1 MFQIII
7 NLLLT
12 SFFLQAQAMAP
23 GSLLLPANNLPQAE
37 DRPAIKMMPQ
47 RDFSKASLGV
57 KVTAQSFLVIEPE
70 SGAILY
76 EQNSKDV
83 RSIASITKLMTALV
97 FLEHNPGWNNDFT
110 ISKDDYRSGGTVYFN
125 AGDIVTIKDV
135 FYVTLVASSNE
146 GAVALARS
154 TGLSVDQFVAE
165 MNKKAKQMGMTSSHF
180 ADPTGL
186 NSANKSNAEDIIR
199 MAKEVF
205 SHPEIKKAVS
215 SKEYSFAI
223 KNSNI
228 TRRAESTDK
237 ILGKNFGVGAN
248 NYTLEAGKTGYI
260 EMAGYCL
267 TSEIQDKNNRKLLIA
282 VLGSSSTN
290 DRFLD
295 TKSLAYWA
303 FNNYKW

>member
-1 MFQIII
+1 MFQVIV

-12 SFFLQAQAMAP
+12 SLFLQAQAMSP
-23 GSLLLPANNLPQAE
+23 DSLALPVNNLPKADNRQISIVL
-37 DRPAIKMMPQ
+37 PK

-70 SGAILY
+70 SGAILC

-97 FLEHNPGWNNDFT
+97 FLDHNPGWDNDFIIT
-110 ISKDDYRSGGTVYFN
+110 KDDYRSGGTVYLS
-125 AGDIVTIKDV
+125 AGDEVAIRDV

-146 GAVALARS
+146 GAAALARS
-154 TGLSVDQFVAE
+154 TGLSPNQFVAE
-165 MNKKAKQMGMTSSHF
+165 MNKKAKQLGMTSSHF

-186 NSANKSNAEDIIR
+186 DPENKSNAEDIVK

-205 SHPEIKKAVS
+205 SHQEIKKATG
-215 SKEYSFAI
+215 SKEYSLKF
-223 KNSNI
+223 KNSNT
-228 TRRAESTDK
+228 TRRVESTDK
-237 ILGKNFGVGAN
+237 ILGKDFGVGSN
-248 NYTLEAGKTGYI
+248 NYTLAAGKTGYI

-267 TSEIQDKNNRKLLIA
+267 TSEIYDQNNRKLLIA

-290 DRFLD
+290 DRFID